1 SYLQFLPL
9 SLHDALPILSVN
21 VIFEWIGVILILI
34 GSIVSLISAI
44 GIIRFP
50 DIYSRAHAATKTTTL
65 AVLIT
70 LVGTFIYVWF
80 GEGYMSV
87 RLMLGIVFVFITAPI
102 SGHLILRAAYR
113 ANIKMSD
120 NTVED
125 ELKTAIHRKESEDN

>member
-1 SYLQFLPL
+1 
-9 SLHDALPILSVN
+9 

>member
-1 SYLQFLPL
+1 MN
-9 SLHDALPILSVN
+9 VN
-21 VIFEWIGVILILI
+21 EIFEWVGVILILI

-70 LVGTFIYVWF
+70 LVGTFIYFWF

-102 SGHLILRAAYR
+102 SGHLVLRAAYR

-125 ELKTAIHRKESEDN
+125 ELKTAIYRKESEEN

>member
-1 SYLQFLPL
+1 MN
-9 SLHDALPILSVN
+9 VN
-21 VIFEWIGVILILI
+21 EIFEWTGVILILI

-80 GEGYMSV
+80 GDAYMSV

-102 SGHLILRAAYR
+102 SGHLVLRAAYR

-120 NTVED
+120 KTAED
-125 ELKTAIHRKESEDN
+125 ELKTAVYRKENNGV

>member
-1 SYLQFLPL
+1 M
-9 SLHDALPILSVN
+9 SVN

>member
-1 SYLQFLPL
+1 MS
-9 SLHDALPILSVN
+9 SLNISE
-21 VIFEWIGVILILI
+21 IFEWVGVILILI
-34 GSIVSLISAI
+34 GSIVSVISAI

-70 LVGTFIYVWF
+70 LFGTFIYVSF
-80 GEGYMSV
+80 SEAYMSV

-102 SGHLILRAAYR
+102 SGHLVLRAAYR

-120 NTVED
+120 STAED
-125 ELKTAIHRKESEDN
+125 ELKTALYKQESEGE